1 MKIFIP
7 LLIVVSILLAVL
19 AGCAQVQMA
28 DTSMSVGLASSKKL
42 LVPPS
47 KARSAELK
55 ARYVAPRALGDFT
68 DALTA
73 DGRDANKHGVY
84 IETLEGGEPVAMLN
98 EDTPFNPASVIKLA
112 TSLAA
117 LNKLGPNHRFHT
129 DLLADGVINE
139 NTGELDGDLILFSG
153 RDPSF
158 SISDA
163 KRAGESLRGF
173 GVRRVNGSLVVIG
186 DFNCNFNLRTDA
198 SAKVFEKASGI
209 TFRAPIR
216 YEDYSSQPRGR
227 LLVTVES
234 DTLLRITQYQNAH
247 SVNSMAD
254 TLAGHIGGPR
264 YVKNFLVEQA
274 GLSPDTI
281 RIATGSGLDVNRMSA
296 RDTVRML
303 RAMVNWLDKYNLKP
317 DAVMGL
323 GGIDPGTMR
332 GRFSERAFA
341 GSVIAKTGTLIT
353 TDSGVANLAGVMRT
367 RDRGTLLFAV
377 YDNAESRRIRPLRKT
392 QDVFLKKLMNELGG
406 PAPETERSLT
416 SNGDRLQSRMILPE

>member
-7 LLIVVSILLAVL
+7 LLLVVSLL
-19 AGCAQVQMA
+19 AGCAQVQMSDA
-28 DTSMSVGLASSKKL
+28 KMSVGLASSKKL
-42 LVPPS
+42 VVPPS
-47 KARSAELK
+47 KDRSAELQ

-68 DALTA
+68 SALTA
-73 DGRDANKHGVY
+73 EGRDWHKHGVY
-84 IETLEGGEPVAMLN
+84 VETLDGGEPVAMMN
-98 EDTPFNPASVIKLA
+98 EDSLFNPASVIKLA

-129 DLLADGVINE
+129 DLLANGEINE
-139 NTGELDGDLILFSG
+139 KTGELNGDLILFSG

-163 KRAGESLRGF
+163 KRVGESLRRYGL
-173 GVRRVNGSLVVIG
+173 RRVNGSLVVIG
-186 DFNCNFNLRTDA
+186 GFNCNFNSQTDV
-198 SAKVFEKASGI
+198 SARVFQDNSGVS
-209 TFRAPIR
+209 FRDPIK

-247 SVNSMAD
+247 SVNSMAE
-254 TLAGHIGGPR
+254 TLAGHIGGPQ

-281 RIATGSGLDVNRMSA
+281 RISTGSGLNVNRMSP

-317 DAVMGL
+317 DAVMGM

-332 GRFSERAFA
+332 SRFSERGFA
-341 GSVIAKTGTLIT
+341 GSIIAKTGTLTT
-353 TDSGVANLAGVMRT
+353 TDSGMAALAGIMRT

-377 YDNAESRRIRPLRKT
+377 YDNAEYRRIVPLRRT
-392 QDVFLKKLMNELGG
+392 QDEFLKNLMNELGG
-406 PAPETERSLT
+406 PAPERERSLT
-416 SNGDRLQSRMILPE
+416 SNGDRLQSRMILTE

>member
-7 LLIVVSILLAVL
+7 PLVLVLIM
-19 AGCAQVQMA
+19 AGCAQVQMS
-28 DTSMSVGLASSKKL
+28 DPKMSVGLASSKKL

-47 KARSAELK
+47 KDLSDELK

-68 DALTA
+68 NALTA
-73 DGRDANKHGVY
+73 EGRDWRKHGVY
-84 IETLEGGEPVAMLN
+84 VETLEGGEPVAMLN

-129 DLLADGVINE
+129 DLLANGEINE
-139 NTGELDGDLILFSG
+139 RTGELNGDLILFSG

-163 KRAGESLRGF
+163 KRAGESLRHF

-186 DFNCNFNLRTDA
+186 DFNCNYNSQTGV
-198 SAKVFEKASGI
+198 SAGVFERNSGI
-209 TFRAPIR
+209 TFRDPIK
-216 YEDYSSQPRGR
+216 YEDFNSQPRGR

-254 TLAGHIGGPR
+254 MLASHIGGPQ
-264 YVKNFLVEQA
+264 YVKDFLIEQA
-274 GLSPDTI
+274 GLSPDAI
-281 RIATGSGLDVNRMSA
+281 QISTGSGLNVNRMTP
-296 RDTVRML
+296 RDTVKML
-303 RAMVNWLDKYNLKP
+303 RAMVIWLDKYGLKA

-323 GGIDPGTMR
+323 GGIDPGTMHS
-332 GRFSERAFA
+332 RF
-341 GSVIAKTGTLIT
+341 
-353 TDSGVANLAGVMRT
+353 
-367 RDRGTLLFAV
+367 
-377 YDNAESRRIRPLRKT
+377 AESA
-392 QDVFLKKLMNELGG
+392 F
-406 PAPETERSLT
+406 
-416 SNGDRLQSRMILPE
+416 

>member
-7 LLIVVSILLAVL
+7 LLLVVSILAGL
-19 AGCAQVQMA
+19 AGCAQVQMG
-28 DTSMSVGLASSKKL
+28 DTKMSVGLASSKKL

-47 KARSAELK
+47 KDRSAELK

-73 DGRDANKHGVY
+73 DGRDWHKHGVY
-84 IETLEGGEPVAMLN
+84 VETLEGGEPVAMLN

-129 DLLADGVINE
+129 DLLANGEINE
-139 NTGELDGDLILFSG
+139 RTGELDGDLILFSG

-158 SISDA
+158 SIADA
-163 KRAGESLRGF
+163 KRAGESLRRF
-173 GVRRVNGSLVVIG
+173 GVRRVNGSLVIIG
-186 DFNCNFNLRTDA
+186 DFSCNLNMRTDA
-198 SAKVFEKASGI
+198 SANIFENASGI
-209 TFRAPIR
+209 TFRDPIR

-247 SVNSMAD
+247 SVNSMAE
-254 TLAGHIGGPR
+254 TLAGHIGGPQ

-281 RIATGSGLDVNRMSA
+281 QIATGSGLNVNRMTP

-303 RAMVNWLDKYNLKP
+303 RAMVNWLDKYNLKF
-317 DAVMGL
+317 DAVMGM

-332 GRFSERAFA
+332 ARFSERGFA
-341 GSVIAKTGTLIT
+341 GCVIAKTGTLTT
-353 TDSGVANLAGVMRT
+353 TDSGMANLAGVMRT
-367 RDRGTLLFAV
+367 RDRGTLLFAI
-377 YDNAESRRIRPLRKT
+377 YDNAESRHIRPLRKV
-392 QDVFLKKLMNELGG
+392 QDVFLKKLINELGG
-406 PAPETERSLT
+406 PAPEKERSLT
-416 SNGDRLQSRMILPE
+416 SNGDRLQSRMILAE